1 MTYQYYIADVFTQEV
16 FNGAQIAVF
25 PAADGLTTEQMAAIA
40 KEINLSETVFV
51 FHLESAEMHR
61 KMRTFSAL
69 GEEKDYVGHP
79 IIATAYVLGHCGD
92 IHLSEGINPFI
103 FEQNSGP
110 VDVNISAK
118 NGKPVFV
125 QFANKVSSVIDRFV
139 PNDEELADLL
149 SLKVSDLDHKKYS
162 PRLVSCGLPFL
173 IVPVWQYKSV
183 RQARFNYIAWSQS
196 TAPQTAAQEILLF
209 VPKSPSPDAD
219 FNLRLL
225 GPKIGLHEDPPVG
238 NVLPA
243 FAAYLCSF
251 EFTQQGTHAF
261 TVERGDENTR
271 RSIINIEMDNKG
283 GSQLPIR
290 VGGEGLIFA
299 EGKIFI

>member
-1 MTYQYYIADVFTQEV
+1 MTYQYYIADVFTQEA
-16 FNGAQIAVF
+16 FNGAQIAVL

-51 FHLESAEMHR
+51 FHPENAEKYR

-79 IIATAYVLGHCGD
+79 IVATAYVLGHCGD
-92 IHLSEGINPFI
+92 IHLSEGINPFV

-162 PRLVSCGLPFL
+162 PRLVSCGLPYL

-209 VPKSPSPDAD
+209 APKSPNAD

-238 NVLPA
+238 NALPA

>member
-1 MTYQYYIADVFTQEV
+1 MTYQYYIADVFTQEA

-25 PAADGLTTEQMAAIA
+25 PAADGLTTERMAAIA

-51 FHLESAEMHR
+51 FHPESAEKHR

-79 IIATAYVLGHCGD
+79 IVATAYVLGHCGD
-92 IHLSEGINPFI
+92 IRLNEGINPFV

-118 NGKPVFV
+118 DGKPLFV
-125 QFANKVSSVIDRFV
+125 QFANKASSVIDRFV
-139 PNDEELADLL
+139 PSDEELAELL

-162 PRLVSCGLPFL
+162 PRLVSCGLPYL
-173 IVPVWQYKSV
+173 IVPVWQYESV
-183 RQARFNYIAWSQS
+183 RKARFNYIAWSQS
-196 TAPQTAAQEILLF
+196 AAPQTAAQEILLF
-209 VPKSPSPDAD
+209 APKSPSPDAD

-238 NVLPA
+238 NALPA